1 MNVTKSAVDLSAQHS
16 ASSHTELTE
25 TLRAWIGEA
34 RPDFESMNK
43 GTTDKGTTATISAA
57 ALASLKAQPP
67 IVAPAIASGETQ
79 AIQDAID
86 QTDQDPIIHL
96 IRLMVEMLTGHKIGI
111 VSIRGTSGATAT
123 SGQVPRATAAA
134 ASAPP
139 PAARAGYGIEY
150 DKRLV
155 YSESE
160 RTDVHASG
168 TVLTADGRQ
177 ISFQLAL
184 SMQRSYQEESS
195 TSLRAGD
202 GVRKDPL
209 VINYAAASATLQV
222 QRFSFQLDAR
232 GATDQIPMLASG
244 SGFLA
249 LDLNNNG
256 VIDSGKELFGAAS
269 GKGFADLAAYDADG
283 NGWIDA
289 ADPVFG
295 RLRIWTPDG
304 KGGGDLSS
312 LADKNIG
319 ALSLANAAT
328 PFELRDGSNRS
339 LGAVRASGVFLRE
352 DGSAGSV
359 QQVDLTV

>member
-1 MNVTKSAVDLSAQHS
+1 MIVTKSAVELTAQHS
-16 ASSHTELTE
+16 ASSHFELTE
-25 TLRAWIGEA
+25 TLRAWIGAA

-67 IVAPAIASGETQ
+67 VVAPAIASGEAQ

-96 IRLMVEMLTGHKIGI
+96 IRLMVEMLTGHKIGT
-111 VSIRGTSGATAT
+111 VSVRGTSGAAAA
-123 SGQVPRATAAA
+123 SSQGARATAG
-134 ASAPP
+134 SAPAAP
-139 PAARAGYGIEY
+139 ARAGYGIEY
-150 DKRLV
+150 DRRLV
-155 YSESE
+155 HSESE
-160 RTDVHASG
+160 RTDVQASG

-195 TSLRAGD
+195 ASLRAGD

-209 VINYAAASATLQV
+209 VINYAAESATLQV
-222 QRFSFQLDAR
+222 QRFSFELDSR
-232 GATDQIPMLASG
+232 GASDQIPMLASG

-256 VIDSGKELFGAAS
+256 VIDSGKELFGATS
-269 GKGFADLAAYDADG
+269 GKGFADLAAYDANG
-283 NGWIDA
+283 SGWIDA

-312 LADKNIG
+312 LAGKNIG

-328 PFELRDGSNRS
+328 AFELRDGANRS
-339 LGAVRASGVFLRE
+339 LGAVRATGVFLRE